1 MSSTI
6 EITTFLSSQLSSFRT
21 FLQSRDLA
29 TSELTTY
36 QLEKEIALHNTRM
49 LKVVSDFNKFRNSTS
64 PLLPTPAPNGGFECR
79 GEWDDSEGVFTGGE
93 EMITRRLFGGNGAG
107 YNKEGGRNLFAT
119 HHTGRRKSKG
129 YVRAGASTLFKS
141 GGSGGGFE
149 RRIFGHGFDYDSSA
163 GGMDEDETPSKRR
176 RGGKRESGGNREE
189 KRDGKA
195 KKNEEGER
203 EVVLLDS
210 SESEGEVNGMDEN
223 NGIVE
228 VDSDTAKEARKASS
242 GILKSDMGRGG
253 EGDEGNSAHRQ
264 RMNWILEMTGRKR
277 KGGADE
283 DEEGV
288 ADHMEKEV
296 KRGRGR
302 PRKNVEMGKD
312 ENKEGVKKAR
322 GRPRK
327 IEILE

>member
-29 TSELTTY
+29 TNELTTY

-64 PLLPTPAPNGGFECR
+64 PLLPTPTPNGGFGRR
-79 GEWDDSEGVFTGGE
+79 GEWDDSDGVFAGGE

-149 RRIFGHGFDYDSSA
+149 RRIFGYGFDYDSSA
-163 GGMDEDETPSKRR
+163 GSMDEDETPSKRR
-176 RGGKRESGGNREE
+176 GGVGRGRRRG
-189 KRDGKA
+189 
-195 KKNEEGER
+195 
-203 EVVLLDS
+203 
-210 SESEGEVNGMDEN
+210 
-223 NGIVE
+223 
-228 VDSDTAKEARKASS
+228 
-242 GILKSDMGRGG
+242 MGR
-253 EGDEGNSAHRQ
+253 RR
-264 RMNWILEMTGRKR
+264 RMR
-277 KGGADE
+277 
-283 DEEGV
+283 
-288 ADHMEKEV
+288 
-296 KRGRGR
+296 RGRGR
-302 PRKNVEMGKD
+302 LSCLILVMVRI
-312 ENKEGVKKAR
+312 R
-322 GRPRK
+322 LK
-327 IEILE
+327 ITE